1 MMRSRAILAMLV
13 ALPVLAWGGGFA
25 LFVHRAGI
33 SGAPPERADG
43 IVALTGG
50 SGRVE
55 AALWLLAEGR
65 ARVALLSGIG
75 GGAELRELAARAGL
89 TAEELGGRVTLGRQA
104 TSTHGNAAEAAAWA
118 RTNDVRSLIIVTAG
132 YHMPRAL
139 TEMAQAMPEVVLH
152 PVPVTPPGMQGP
164 GGMRDAGMMRLMA
177 AEYTKWLA
185 AALGLS
191 GLADHESASVR
202 SAHASAAG

>member
-1 MMRSRAILAMLV
+1 MMRRRAVLAVLV
-13 ALPVLAWGGGFA
+13 GLPLVAWGGGFA
-25 LFVHRAGI
+25 WFVHRAGI
-33 SGAPPERADG
+33 SGTPPERADG

-104 TSTHGNAAEAAAWA
+104 TSTHGNAAEAAVWA
-118 RTNDVRSLIIVTAG
+118 RANDVHSLIVVTAG

-139 TEMAQAMPEVVLH
+139 TEMAQAMPEVALH
-152 PVPVTPPGMQGP
+152 PVPVTPPGMLGP

-191 GLADHESASVR
+191 RLADHEAASGR
-202 SAHASAAG
+202 SAHASVAG

>member
-1 MMRSRAILAMLV
+1 MRRRRALLALLV
-13 ALPVLAWGGGFA
+13 TLPLLAWFSGFA
-25 LFVHRAGI
+25 WFVHRT
-33 SGAPPERADG
+33 GAEAAMPEHADG

-65 ARVALLSGIG
+65 APIALLSGIG

-89 TAEELGGRVTLGRQA
+89 RAEELSGRVTLGRQA

-118 RTNDVRSLIIVTAG
+118 RANDIRSLIVVTAG

-139 TEMAQAMPEVVLH
+139 TEMAQAMPEVDLH
-152 PVPVTPPGMQGP
+152 PVPVTPRGMQGA
-164 GGMRDAGMMRLMA
+164 GAMRDAAMMRLMA

-185 AALGLS
+185 TALGLS
-191 GLADHESASVR
+191 RWAGGPALGRVV
-202 SAHASAAG
+202 HASAAG

>member
-1 MMRSRAILAMLV
+1 MLLAALL
-13 ALPVLAWGGGFA
+13 ALPLLAWGAGFA
-25 LFVHRAGI
+25 WFVHRAGTP
-33 SGAPPERADG
+33 SALPERADG

-50 SGRVE
+50 SGRIE
-55 AALWLLAEGR
+55 AALRLLAEGR

-75 GGAELRELAARAGL
+75 GGAELRELAARAGVQP
-89 TAEELGGRVTLGRQA
+89 EELGGRVTLGRLA

-118 RTNDVRSLIIVTAG
+118 RANGVRSLIVVTAS

-139 TEMAQAMPEVVLH
+139 TEMAQAMPDVDLR
-152 PVPVTPPGMQGP
+152 PAPVTPPAMRGP
-164 GGMRDAGMMRLMA
+164 PSMGEAAMMRLMA

-191 GLADHESASVR
+191 RFVDDPASAP
-202 SAHASAAG
+202 SARASAAG

>member
-1 MMRSRAILAMLV
+1 MTRRRALLSVLV
-13 ALPVLAWGGGFA
+13 VLPAFAWASGFA
-25 LFVHRAGI
+25 WFVHRT
-33 SGAPPERADG
+33 GAETALPRHADG

-65 ARVALLSGIG
+65 APIALLSGVG

-89 TAEELGGRVTLGRQA
+89 RAEELGDRVTLGRQA
-104 TSTHGNAAEAAAWA
+104 TSTHGNAEEAAAWA
-118 RTNDVRSLIIVTAG
+118 RANDVRSLIVVTAG

-139 TEMAQAMPEVVLH
+139 TEMAQAMPEVDLH
-152 PVPVTPPGMQGP
+152 PVSVTPPGMQGA
-164 GGMRDAGMMRLMA
+164 GAMRDAAMMRLMA

-185 AALGLS
+185 SALGLS
-191 GLADHESASVR
+191 RWADGPATGRPSP
-202 SAHASAAG
+202 ASAAG